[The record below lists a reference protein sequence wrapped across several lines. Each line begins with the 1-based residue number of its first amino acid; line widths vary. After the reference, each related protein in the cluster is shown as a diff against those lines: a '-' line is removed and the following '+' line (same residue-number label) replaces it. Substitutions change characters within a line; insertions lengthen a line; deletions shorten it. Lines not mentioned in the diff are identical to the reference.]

1 MLLAVGGAGTR
12 TETHWMTEVCEVL
25 AVLCAGLF
33 AGAAVYV
40 SLVEHPARVSCGSRL
55 AITEFGPS
63 YKRGAAMQALLAA
76 LGSAS
81 GIGAW
86 LAGAST
92 IWLVGGLVLIS
103 VIPFTLVAIFPTNK
117 QLLNPSL
124 DKDSELAGQLLRRW
138 GKLHAVRTVTGVA
151 AFLIFVYSMF

>member
-1 MLLAVGGAGTR
+1 
-12 TETHWMTEVCEVL
+12 
-25 AVLCAGLF
+25 
-33 AGAAVYV
+33 
-40 SLVEHPARVSCGSRL
+40 
-55 AITEFGPS
+55 
-63 YKRGAAMQALLAA
+63 MQALLAA

-92 IWLVGGLVLIS
+92 IWLAGGLVLIS